1 MIRDSKAQRAK
12 IFQVRLHEEG
22 FTWTELLAKIHKR
35 ECRKKDVLVKR
46 IGSTKIG
53 CYKVCL

>member
-1 MIRDSKAQRAK
+1 MIRDSKARRAK

-35 ECRKKDVLVKR
+35 ECRKKRCSGKENR
-46 IGSTKIG
+46 INKDRM
-53 CYKVCL
+53 L